1 MRRHGWQLPLHP
13 LQIVGMAVYSFLV
26 VAFYTFLGPF
36 LGNRVAENTILS
48 LFSFTAF
55 SVMIL
60 FVRCTA
66 IDPSDKTYVKKKRRK
81 KTGGFSKMKY
91 GIILSQI
98 AIKFFRR
105 MERKILKCFIRRRY
119 LEPWKNS
126 AQMEPFL
133 PFPLVTK
140 DDSVAPDAK
149 DDDIMFCSLC
159 DLEVKINS
167 KHCRSCNR
175 CVEGFDHHCRW
186 LNNCIGKKNYTT
198 FILLMVFILLMLVT
212 EGGTAIAIFIRCF
225 ADKEGISDEF
235 RQKLYIKFPRGAIA
249 TIAVLLALMAGY
261 SSIALGQLFFFH
273 VVLIKKGMQTYDYIL
288 AMKEQSQ
295 SMELFD
301 DSITSSDEST
311 DFESPEKSTLVS
323 QFICQGQKRDQ
334 SMTRLSIRVDGQSDS
349 SISTNKKPEFRV
361 SIDPWNLIK
370 MSKEKALQAA
380 ARAKERIAKQKLT
393 GETVPSGPLKPL
405 PSETKC
411 GPLMNA
417 EDRTSQIEVNP
428 LVAKGWFT
436 ASSSRFSSPRKR
448 ISGSPTTVT
457 HSPKQKYKS
466 NFDLKLTEVS
476 QELETYISRQALCSV
491 LTNAGEQSPRL

>member
-26 VAFYTFLGPF
+26 VTFFAFLGPF

-55 SVMIL
+55 SVMVL

-66 IDPSDKTYVKKKRRK
+66 IDPSDKTYLKKKRRK
-81 KTGGFSKMKY
+81 KARGFSKLNY
-91 GIILSQI
+91 GLILRHI
-98 AIKFFRR
+98 VVRFVRR
-105 MERKILKCFIRRRY
+105 MEKKILKCFIRRRY
-119 LEPWKNS
+119 VEPWKTNV
-126 AQMEPFL
+126 QMEPLL

-140 DDSVAPDAK
+140 DDFVAPDAK

-212 EGGTAIAIFIRCF
+212 EGGTAVAILIHCF
-225 ADKEGISDEF
+225 ADKKGISDEF
-235 RQKLYIKFPRGAIA
+235 RQKLYIKFPQGVIA
-249 TIAVLLALMAGY
+249 TIAVLLTLMTTYGT
-261 SSIALGQLFFFH
+261 IALGQLFFFH

-288 AMKEQSQ
+288 AMKEESQ

-311 DFESPEKSTLVS
+311 DVESPEKPTLVS
-323 QFICQGQKRDQ
+323 RFICQGQKRDQ
-334 SMTRLSIRVDGQSDS
+334 STTRLSIRVDGQSDS
-349 SISTNKKPEFRV
+349 SISNKKPDFHV

-393 GETVPSGPLKPL
+393 GDTVPSGPLKPL

-411 GPLMNA
+411 GPLMNP
-417 EDRTSQIEVNP
+417 ENRNSPIGVNP
-428 LVAKGWFT
+428 LVAKGWLT
-436 ASSSRFSSPRKR
+436 ASARRFSSPRKR

-457 HSPKQKYKS
+457 PSPKQIYRS

-491 LTNAGEQSPRL
+491 LKNAGEQSPRS